1 MLVPDDFFDKE
12 VEMDKQFSDYAGA
25 ILSKDKSRLEQIT
38 ALTVTIG
45 GCIWFITDDCINFA
59 LEL

>member
-1 MLVPDDFFDKE
+1 VLVPDDFFDKE

-25 ILSKDKSRLEQIT
+25 ILSDKSRLEQIT
-38 ALTVTIG
+38 AMTVTIG